1 MIMKKLTRREFISNT
16 ALAGVATAVIPNN
29 IFSDDDSGPMVT
41 VASAKGSNYYKNT
54 IKAIEKLGGIEKF
67 VKKGDRVAI
76 LTNAAFRNPG
86 AYVNP
91 DIMLAVISMCMKAG
105 SKEIIMLNDI
115 NPAYWNRGLQ
125 GEKHKAEIAALKTSS
140 VKVMKEIPEAKI
152 LKYSEFTTELF
163 DADVYINIPIGKHHH
178 VTRFTGNLKN
188 LMGAVHKSTPK
199 RMHFPEGKT
208 GEYIEF
214 LDRLSQ
220 CIADIN
226 LVRMP
231 DLCVCDLTEVLIS
244 NGPDGPGHIAKLQ
257 TVLAGTDGL
266 AVDVL
271 AASLIG
277 QDPREI
283 LMFGFAAEHKLGE
296 SRLNKIKVI

>member
-1 MIMKKLTRREFISNT
+1 MKKLTRREFISN
-16 ALAGVATAVIPNN
+16 AAIAGVATAIIPDS
-29 IFSDDDSGPMVT
+29 IFSDQGASQIVN
-41 VASAKGSNYYKNT
+41 VAAAKGSNYYKNT
-54 IKAIEKLGGIEKF
+54 LKAVEKLGGIEKF
-67 VKKGDRVAI
+67 VKSGDRVAL

-86 AYVNP
+86 AYTNP
-91 DIMLAVISMCMKAG
+91 DIMLAVIGMCMKAG
-105 SKEIIMLNDI
+105 SKEIILLNEI

-125 GEKHKAEIAALKTSS
+125 GEKHKTEIASLKTSS
-140 VKVMKEIPEAKI
+140 TKVMREIPAAKI

-163 DADVYINIPIGKHHH
+163 DADVYINVPIAKHHH

-188 LMGAVHKSTPK
+188 LMGACHKSTPK

-231 DLCVCDLTEVLIS
+231 DLSICDLTEVLIS
-244 NGPDGPGHIAKLQ
+244 NGPDGPGHIGKFQ

-277 QDPREI
+277 QDPKEI

-296 SRLNKIKVI
+296 SRLEMIKLI